1 MSAEAERVRLHAFT
15 SGRVTGVFY
24 RMFVLKEAQ
33 VLGLTGYVR
42 NLIDGRVEVVAEGPK
57 KGLERLVQ
65 RLGKGP
71 RGAAVEHVE
80 AEWGACLDE
89 FDGFRIDYM

>member
-1 MSAEAERVRLHAFT
+1 MSASAERARLHAFS

-33 VLGLTGYVR
+33 SLGLTGYVR
-42 NLIDGRVEVVAEGPK
+42 NLIDGRVEVVAEGSR
-57 KGLERLVQ
+57 KGLQKLIERLQ
-65 RLGKGP
+65 KGP
-71 RGAAVEHVE
+71 RGALVQHVE
-80 AEWGACLDE
+80 TEWGSWLDE

>member
-1 MSAEAERVRLHAFT
+1 MSAPAGEARLLAFS

-33 VLGLTGYVR
+33 ALGLTGYVR
-42 NLIDGRVEVVAEGPK
+42 NLIDGRVEVVAEGPRAK
-57 KGLERLVQ
+57 LQRLVERLH
-65 RLGKGP
+65 KGP

-80 AEWGACLDE
+80 TEWGDCLNE
-89 FDGFRIDYM
+89 YDGFRIDYL